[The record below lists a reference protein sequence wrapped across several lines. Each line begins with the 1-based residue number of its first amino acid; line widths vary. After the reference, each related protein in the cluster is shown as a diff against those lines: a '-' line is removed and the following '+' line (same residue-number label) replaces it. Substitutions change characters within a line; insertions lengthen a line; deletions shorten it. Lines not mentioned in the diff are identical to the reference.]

1 MQYDLDARRLHR
13 GERRH
18 AHNPRSHTWRCFPE
32 PGVTDSV
39 LVEELVTGSAGTVV
53 VMNTHMWHGG
63 TASRTDRCRRALHVF
78 YMRNDKP
85 QQQYQK
91 ALWSATM
98 RGASS
103 YVMFHLAGRLQAT
116 CGRTSVNAG
125 W

>member
-53 VMNTHMWHGG
+53 VMNSHMWHGG

-103 YVMFHLAGRLQAT
+103 YVMFHLARRLQAT